1 MSAPAAT
8 SPEQTVALL
17 FQAFDSLDIV
27 RLEPMFADDAQGVDE
42 LSGGW
47 RRGRQALHEYLRM
60 LSGAGVSDVRS
71 QLSDVH
77 TTDWGDT
84 ALVTAVLD
92 QSYGMGGD
100 TVRLHAPT
108 TIVLRRQDGGWRI
121 ALVHSVPLSED
132 QPAP

>member
-1 MSAPAAT
+1 MSAPAAS

-17 FQAFDSLDIV
+17 FQAFDSLDIERV
-27 RLEPMFADDAQGVDE
+27 ETLIADDFQGVDE

-47 RRGRQALHEYLRM
+47 RRGRQALHEYLQM
-60 LSGAGVSDVRS
+60 VSAAGLSDVRS

-92 QSYGMGGD
+92 QSYGMGGHI
-100 TVRLHAPT
+100 VRLHAPT